1 MSEREGEEWKVAQE
15 GSGWGRRRART
26 TIVTPPSS
34 SSTRSKPPTPLISK
48 EGGERKKNWIST
60 RLQQSALLCALLFPP
75 LQPDH
80 LYLFFL
86 LSLLSLSPL
95 RHPLLSPFTAGLGYS
110 FRCQAH
116 SVSLLLRVTE
126 RQRERGERESEKKRG
141 RGGGRKK
148 KWEKYEKRQATAMQG
163 KRKEGGK

>member
-1 MSEREGEEWKVAQE
+1 MSGRGRNGRWHRRAAGEDVGERELR
-15 GSGWGRRRART
+15 SS
-26 TIVTPPSS
+26 PPP

-48 EGGERKKNWIST
+48 EEGRGRKIGS
-60 RLQQSALLCALLFPP
+60 LLVFSNQHFCALSSFRLFS
-75 LQPDH
+75 QITCIF
-80 LYLFFL
+80 FFL

-95 RHPLLSPFTAGLGYS
+95 CHPLLSPFTAGLGYS

-126 RQRERGERESEKKRG
+126 RQRERGERESEKRRG
-141 RGGGRKK
+141 RGGGRKRNWK
-148 KWEKYEKRQATAMQG
+148 KYEKRQATATQR